1 MPKTIEN
8 SQRPSPSPG
17 VPHRLST
24 SAPSIIGMGTGSI
37 LQDNTDS
44 TLFPHEN
51 NPSEKGIKATA
62 TKKTKYES

>member
-1 MPKTIEN
+1 
-8 SQRPSPSPG
+8 
-17 VPHRLST
+17 
-24 SAPSIIGMGTGSI
+24 MGTGSI

>member
-8 SQRPSPSPG
+8 SQRPSPSLG

-24 SAPSIIGMGTGSI
+24 SEPSIIGMGTGSI

-44 TLFPHEN
+44 TLFPQEN